1 MPSLSYVQVTQQG
14 NHAWLKQS
22 RQPCMKDEQFM
33 NGVFLEM
40 WMEDF
45 EYETIMKSTKK
56 LVNDKAADKLNLCSK
71 MLK

>member
-1 MPSLSYVQVTQQG
+1 
-14 NHAWLKQS
+14 
-22 RQPCMKDEQFM
+22 MKDEQFM